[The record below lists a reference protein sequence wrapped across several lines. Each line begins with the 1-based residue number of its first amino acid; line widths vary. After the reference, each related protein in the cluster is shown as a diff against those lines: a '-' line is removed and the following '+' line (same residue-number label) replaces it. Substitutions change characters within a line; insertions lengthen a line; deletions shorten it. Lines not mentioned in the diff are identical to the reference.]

1 MGKSKTEDAWT
12 KRALFTL
19 ASLGDVAL
27 FHYWLSKERHK
38 GLDFNVQDEDGDT
51 ALHYA
56 ARRGHIPLITY
67 LLKRQAAISLNKKG
81 RTALLEAYTSNE
93 SGAVREIIKF
103 TIQRNSIKNILQEQN
118 YRKLDQREQQR
129 TNQLINDCIKHIKK
143 SYLNRCILS
152 RLLAKHNERAMALI
166 VALRYCR
173 SVKEVKKLINNQCNL
188 LKGLATKRISVDL
201 LDGRWSANIKNKPRN
216 VDKSCFYKTLKT
228 LPVESLSKLVIKSY
242 YPEKNPH
249 RQL

>member
-103 TIQRNSIKNILQEQN
+103 TIQRNSIKNILTNIKSLIKFIITN
-118 YRKLDQREQQR
+118 YYLG
-129 TNQLINDCIKHIKK
+129 LIE
-143 SYLNRCILS
+143 SYKNIL
-152 RLLAKHNERAMALI
+152 
-166 VALRYCR
+166 
-173 SVKEVKKLINNQCNL
+173 NL
-188 LKGLATKRISVDL
+188 L
-201 LDGRWSANIKNKPRN
+201 
-216 VDKSCFYKTLKT
+216 Y
-228 LPVESLSKLVIKSY
+228 
-242 YPEKNPH
+242 
-249 RQL
+249 

>member
-188 LKGLATKRISVDL
+188 LIILMFLKVLDPAFPANPATPANKFRTLHLASGTHHIRHL
-201 LDGRWSANIKNKPRN
+201 MQQCQQFA
-216 VDKSCFYKTLKT
+216 
-228 LPVESLSKLVIKSY
+228 
-242 YPEKNPH
+242 
-249 RQL
+249 

>member
-1 MGKSKTEDAWT
+1 MGKFKTEDDWK
-12 KRALFTL
+12 KRVLFIL

-27 FHYWLSKERHK
+27 FEYWLSKERNE

-67 LLKRQAAISLNKKG
+67 LLERQAVISLNKKS

-103 TIQRNSIKNILQEQN
+103 TIQRNSMKNILQEKN

-143 SYLNRCILS
+143 SYLNRCISS

-188 LKGLATKRISVDL
+188 FQGLATKPISRDL
-201 LDGRWSANIKNKPRN
+201 LDGRWSVRIKNKPKN
-216 VDKSCFYKTLKT
+216 LDKSCFYKTLTT
-228 LPVESLSKLVIKSY
+228 LPVDSLPKSY
-242 YPEKNPH
+242 CPEIGC
-249 RQL
+249 QL